1 MSSKRP
7 RRRDWKRV
15 LNTETRLRIAN
26 KRIDLRN
33 DAMAGAEKLFER
45 LRGRIERVREL
56 CDKAGEDG
64 SVSVKELRR
73 IIGGGE

>member
-1 MSSKRP
+1 M
-7 RRRDWKRV
+7 

-64 SVSVKELRR
+64 SVPVKELRR